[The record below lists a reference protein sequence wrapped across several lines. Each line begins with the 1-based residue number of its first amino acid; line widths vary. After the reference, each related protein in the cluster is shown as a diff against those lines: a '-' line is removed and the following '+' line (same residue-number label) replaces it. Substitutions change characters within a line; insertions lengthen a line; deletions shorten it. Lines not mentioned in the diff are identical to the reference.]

1 MADIH
6 QATPGSDTARSRSVA
21 TAVLLDMADT
31 TWRMFVPIVGLL
43 LIGRYADTQL
53 ASKPWLMLGGAAIG
67 SIIAMLL
74 IKSQLQRGGAK

>member
-6 QATPGSDTARSRSVA
+6 QDTPGSDTARSRSVA

-43 LIGRYADTQL
+43 LLGRFADKQL
-53 ASKPWLMLGGAAIG
+53 ATKPWFMLGGVMIG

-74 IKSQLQRGGAK
+74 IKNQLQRGVAK